1 MSEKERRIKFLID
14 YNVDQ
19 MTQFLVE
26 DFNLDIASALDV
38 IYSTISTAS
47 DGIIDYFLL
56 DLVQEA
62 CLSQPPPASAWQM
75 PSGRG

>member
-38 IYSTISTAS
+38 IYDS
-47 DGIIDYFLL
+47 DLYVKLQNKDNELYTQSPGYLYDILCKEKNL
-56 DLVQEA
+56 
-62 CLSQPPPASAWQM
+62 
-75 PSGRG
+75 

>member
-38 IYSTISTAS
+38 IYDS
-47 DGIIDYFLL
+47 DLYVKLQNKDNELYIQSPGYLYDILCKEKNL
-56 DLVQEA
+56 
-62 CLSQPPPASAWQM
+62 
-75 PSGRG
+75 

>member
-1 MSEKERRIKFLID
+1 MSEKEKRIKFLID

-38 IYSTISTAS
+38 IYDCILKFTM
-47 DGIIDYFLL
+47 L
-56 DLVQEA
+56 
-62 CLSQPPPASAWQM
+62 
-75 PSGRG
+75 